1 MTAPSHLSLAGR
13 PAGRR
18 RLRRLS
24 RQFAGVGV
32 VVPSER
38 LRQIAAGRPVSEDE
52 LFDIAFAETAIRIQG
67 DRRQDNR
74 VRVRRR
80 CVQTVVVAGAIVL
93 ALATLLCLG
102 LAFFMLA
109 AHTSP
114 F

>member
-1 MTAPSHLSLAGR
+1 M
-13 PAGRR
+13 RR
-18 RLRRLS
+18 MS
-24 RQFAGVGV
+24 RQFACVGV

-38 LRQIAAGRPVSEDE
+38 LRQIAAGRPASEAE
-52 LFDIAFAETAIRIQG
+52 LFDIAFAEVAIRIQG
-67 DRRQDNR
+67 DRRHDNR
-74 VRVRRR
+74 ARLQRRF
-80 CVQTVVVAGAIVL
+80 VHTGVVAGAIVL